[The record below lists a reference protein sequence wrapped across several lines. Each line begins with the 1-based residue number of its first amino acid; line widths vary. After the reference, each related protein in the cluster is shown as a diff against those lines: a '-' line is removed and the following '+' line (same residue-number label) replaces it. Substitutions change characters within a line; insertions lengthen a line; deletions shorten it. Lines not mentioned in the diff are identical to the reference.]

1 MVAVQGEMLVSEFLE
16 IAKSFSPG
24 LALAL
29 IVIIWGSAQIK
40 TMSRKLGQVEQARVD
55 DLKEV
60 VGNNTRALTEMTT
73 VISRCQRK

>member
-1 MVAVQGEMLVSEFLE
+1 MDAVQGEMLVSEFLE

-24 LALAL
+24 LVLAL